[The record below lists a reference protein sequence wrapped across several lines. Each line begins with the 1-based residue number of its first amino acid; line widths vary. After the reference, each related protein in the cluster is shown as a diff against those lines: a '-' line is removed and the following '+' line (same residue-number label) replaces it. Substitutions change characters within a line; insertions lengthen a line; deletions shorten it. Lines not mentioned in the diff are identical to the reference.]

1 MNVTTGKEIA
11 ASLSTAENLLR
22 RMKGL
27 LGRESLRSGEGLL
40 IIPCMGIH
48 TIAMRFPID
57 VLFIDKRNIVI
68 AAIRNIRPNRL
79 TRLYPGASGVIE
91 LPVGTL
97 DATETKAGDLIE
109 FS

>member
-1 MNVTTGKEIA
+1 MQ
-11 ASLSTAENLLR
+11 
-22 RMKGL
+22 GL
-27 LGRESLRSGEGLL
+27 LGRKSLQPGEGLL
-40 IIPCMGIH
+40 ITPCMGIH
-48 TIAMRFPID
+48 TFAMRFPID

-68 AAIRNIRPNRL
+68 AAIRNLRPNRL

-97 DATETKAGDLIE
+97 DVTETRAGDLIE